1 MMMGEDVAG
10 ELRKMVIKR
19 RMLEMLLRQG
29 MDPVSAMKKVEEMGK
44 NTDDG
49 DFKVEEALGSPK
61 KRLENYLKSQWSLG
75 KKKLQVQVDF
85 GNVPLEWEFLNQYH
99 GIQHPLAM
107 TRFAQKYG
115 LPGAPPPTMTYGVPM
130 PPMGIPPM
138 LPIPPPMPM
147 PGPMPGYYP
156 PPMPGYYP
164 PPMPMPG
171 PMPPMG
177 IPPMLPI
184 PPPMP

>member
-1 MMMGEDVAG
+1 MNPMMAQQAMMIAMWMRGDAQNPMMAQQVMTNPMMAMMMGEDVAG
-10 ELRKMVIKR
+10 ELRKMMIKR

-44 NTDDG
+44 NIDDG

-61 KRLENYLKSQWSLG
+61 KRLENYLKSQWSLC

-85 GNVPLEWEFLNQYH
+85 GNVPLEWEYLNQYH

-115 LPGAPPPTMTYGVPM
+115 LPGAPPPTMTYGT
-130 PPMGIPPM
+130 
-138 LPIPPPMPM
+138 
-147 PGPMPGYYP
+147 
-156 PPMPGYYP
+156 
-164 PPMPMPG
+164 
-171 PMPPMG
+171 
-177 IPPMLPI
+177 
-184 PPPMP
+184 